1 MQEAT
6 EKPVASYYPSSR
18 QKAMPATQ
26 STTYRRLQRWQYPQM
41 PLAVQSSAIQQR
53 ILPRDGVQRG
63 QYTLLERTSNAL
75 LIARLHQRV
84 IPPVP
89 LQVVARQDQ
98 QLLPQVAARV
108 VAQILPRLIVVW
120 HSLCLLSG

>member
-1 MQEAT
+1 M
-6 EKPVASYYPSSR
+6 ASYYTPSR

-26 STTYRRLQRWQYPQM
+26 STTYRRLHLWQYPQM

-53 ILPRDGVQRG
+53 ILPRDGVHRG
-63 QYTLLERTSNAL
+63 QYTLLERTNNAL

-89 LQVVARQDQ
+89 LEVVSRQDQ

-108 VAQILPRLIVVW
+108 IAQILPRLIVVW
-120 HSLCLLSG
+120 HGLRLLS